1 MQNATSQAST
11 VPIPQGHNT
20 VNGFILVDGAAKM
33 IEFLVD
39 VFCAQE
45 NVQVR
50 TPDRDGSLI
59 HAEVRLG
66 TSTLMLAD
74 TKTGWPQLPTFTQ
87 VYVSDAQDTLD
98 KAVARG
104 ARVVTEV
111 TPFYN
116 NVKLARFFDPW
127 NNLWW
132 LYEPTTKELTQTK
145 SDTRWHSDD
154 PSYVYRSLMTAM
166 NDLASNL
173 RRT

>member
-1 MQNATSQAST
+1 MKDAPLEDHTF
-11 VPIPQGHNT
+11 PIPLGHNT
-20 VNGFILVDGAAKM
+20 VNGFIVVDGAAKM
-33 IEFLVD
+33 IAFLVD
-39 VFCAQE
+39 VFGAQE
-45 NVQVR
+45 NFQVR

-74 TKTGWPQLPTFTQ
+74 IKPGWPHLPALTQ

-98 KAVARG
+98 KAVAHG
-104 ARVVTEV
+104 ARVVTAV

-132 LYEPTTKELTQTK
+132 LYEPAAKELTQAK
-145 SDTRWHSDD
+145 SDTRWHADD
-154 PSYVYRSLMTAM
+154 PSYVYRSLMAAM
-166 NDLASNL
+166 SELASSL
-173 RRT
+173 HRA